1 LIEVFLAS
9 FKEQLFLDLKTAMK
23 NRDKVSVSTLR
34 LLSSA
39 ITYAEKDKKEKLEE
53 EEILNIVAKQAKQR
67 KESIEAFKL
76 GDRDDLVKQE
86 TAELE
91 ILESYLPTPFTDHE
105 IKELISNVTKEIN
118 ATDKSKMGAVMK
130 KLMPV
135 VRGRA
140 DGKKVSELVVSFLSE
155 QQD

>member
-1 LIEVFLAS
+1 
-9 FKEQLFLDLKTAMK
+9 MR
-23 NRDKVSVSTLR
+23 NRDKVLVSTLR

-67 KESIEAFKL
+67 KESIEGFKL
-76 GDRDDLVKQE
+76 GGRDDLVKQE

-91 ILESYLPTPFTDHE
+91 ILESYLPTPFTDNE
-105 IKELISNVTKEIN
+105 IKELISNIAKEIN

-140 DGKKVSELVVSFLSE
+140 DGKKVSEFVVSFLSE

>member
-1 LIEVFLAS
+1 MSS
-9 FKEQLFLDLKTAMK
+9 FKEQLFLDLKTAMR
-23 NRDKVSVSTLR
+23 NRDKVLISTLR

-67 KESIEAFKL
+67 KESIEGFKL
-76 GDRDDLVKQE
+76 GGRDDLVKQE

-91 ILESYLPTPFTDHE
+91 ILESYLPTPFTANE
-105 IKELISNVTKEIN
+105 IKELISNIAKEIN

-140 DGKKVSELVVSFLSE
+140 DGKKVSEFVVSFLSE

>member
-1 LIEVFLAS
+1 MSS
-9 FKEQLFLDLKTAMK
+9 FKEQLFVDLKTAMR
-23 NRDKVSVSTLR
+23 NRDKVLISTLR

-67 KESIEAFKL
+67 KESIEGFKL
-76 GDRDDLVKQE
+76 GGRDDLVKQE

-91 ILESYLPTPFTDHE
+91 ILESYLPTPFTDNE
-105 IKELISNVTKEIN
+105 IKELISNIAKEIN

-140 DGKKVSELVVSFLSE
+140 DGKKVSEFVVSFLSE

>member
-1 LIEVFLAS
+1 LGS

-23 NRDKVSVSTLR
+23 NRDKVLVSTLR

-39 ITYAEKDKKEKLEE
+39 ITYAEKEKKDELKE

-67 KESIEAFKL
+67 KESIEGFKL
-76 GDRDDLVKQE
+76 GGRDDLVNQE
-86 TAELE
+86 TAELK
-91 ILESYLPTPFTDHE
+91 ILESYLPTPFTDNE
-105 IKELISNVTKEIN
+105 IKEIISNVAKEID
-118 ATDKSKMGAVMK
+118 ATDKSKMGILMK

>member
-1 LIEVFLAS
+1 MAS

>member
-1 LIEVFLAS
+1 MSS
-9 FKEQLFLDLKTAMK
+9 FKEQLFLDLKTAMR
-23 NRDKVSVSTLR
+23 NRDKVLISTLR

-67 KESIEAFKL
+67 KESIEGFKL
-76 GDRDDLVKQE
+76 GGRDDLVKQE

-91 ILESYLPTPFTDHE
+91 ILESYLPTPFTDNE
-105 IKELISNVTKEIN
+105 IKELISNIAKEIN

-140 DGKKVSELVVSFLSE
+140 DGKKVSEFVVSFLSE